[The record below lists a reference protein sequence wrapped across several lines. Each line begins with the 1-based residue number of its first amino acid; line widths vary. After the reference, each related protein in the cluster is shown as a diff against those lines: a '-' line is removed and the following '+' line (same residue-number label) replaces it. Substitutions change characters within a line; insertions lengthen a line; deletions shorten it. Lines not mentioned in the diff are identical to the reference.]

1 MIPVSGFAPKQ
12 GHLLYYIHC
21 LGPKAFRS
29 TKGETYM
36 SGHSKWSTIKRKKGA
51 VDAKRGKIF
60 SKLAKEVSI
69 AAKMGGG
76 DPEGNPRLRT
86 VIASCRAANM
96 PMDKVDKAIKKGIGD
111 DGGVAYDEVRYEGY
125 GAGGVAVIVDTLT
138 DNRNRTVADVRF
150 ALNKCG
156 GSMAENGAVTWNFE
170 SKGFIVVPKDDLSE
184 DEIIEK
190 AIEAGAEDV
199 NTEGDVY
206 EITTDPT
213 ELHTVVAAL
222 EDGKVDFEEAKLTML
237 PNTTVEVDIKV
248 ARQILKLIDM
258 LEDSDDVQQV
268 YSNFDISEE
277 DMAEIMEES

>member
-1 MIPVSGFAPKQ
+1 
-12 GHLLYYIHC
+12 
-21 LGPKAFRS
+21 
-29 TKGETYM
+29 M

-51 VDAKRGKIF
+51 VDAKRGKVF
-60 SKLAKEVSI
+60 SKLAKEVVV
-69 AAKMGGG
+69 AAKAGGG

-86 VIASCRAANM
+86 VIMACRAANM

-125 GAGGVAVIVDTLT
+125 GAGGVAIIVDTLT

-156 GSMAENGAVTWNFE
+156 GSMAESGAVTWNFE
-170 SKGFIVVPKDDLSE
+170 SRGFIVVPKEDMSE
-184 DEIIEK
+184 DEIFEK

-206 EITTDPT
+206 EITTEPT
-213 ELHTVVAAL
+213 ELHNAVTAL
-222 EDGKVDFEEAKLTML
+222 EAMGLKPEEAKLTML
-237 PNTTVEVDIKV
+237 PKTTTEVDGKV

-268 YSNFDISEE
+268 YSNFDVSEE
-277 DMAEIMEES
+277 DMAAIMAES